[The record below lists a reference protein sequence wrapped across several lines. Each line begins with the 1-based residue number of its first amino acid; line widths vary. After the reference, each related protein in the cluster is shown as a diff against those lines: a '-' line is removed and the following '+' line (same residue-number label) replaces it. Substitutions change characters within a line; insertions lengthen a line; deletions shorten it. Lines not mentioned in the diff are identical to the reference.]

1 MGAERLAA
9 GAAAAASGAAAVR
22 RARRRKEPRGALGR
36 AARADRGEPGA
47 PAPAGGGGAAT
58 AAGAEAVLGVALVAL
73 SAAVLTAGGAAAL
86 RAFFPGL
93 RPRKR
98 PPAKRAGPGDRGRR
112 RAGAGAG
119 GGSADEERAHWFQ
132 VLELAHR
139 AAAAPRGGASEATAG
154 ARVGSGGVPPLPTRA
169 GGRGGAG
176 GAPSRGSEWRVPAA
190 LGAASVALWA
200 ASRTDP
206 SAFPALHGAR
216 VPPGL
221 ASQICALLLV
231 WYVLIQR
238 LVRNAR
244 PAAPAPA
251 PPQRPR
257 AEAAG
262 PAPAPTGAPL
272 TADAGAHPPG
282 VQGRWLKDRT
292 ASDPM
297 DAACDLVRM
306 HYLVRQGVRL
316 VKGMA
321 FQVTPRQL
329 CLQVFSEIPVLK
341 IRERYPLVPGET
353 SQNRRRDMR
362 LGGVRASGRA
372 RGTHYELRYEF
383 GAPYGG
389 VGTDLVVPVG
399 PQELHVYSVVAVAGR
414 EVFYRQVY
422 RRPPTVAP

>member
-1 MGAERLAA
+1 M
-9 GAAAAASGAAAVR
+9 
-22 RARRRKEPRGALGR
+22 
-36 AARADRGEPGA
+36 
-47 PAPAGGGGAAT
+47 
-58 AAGAEAVLGVALVAL
+58 
-73 SAAVLTAGGAAAL
+73 
-86 RAFFPGL
+86 
-93 RPRKR
+93 
-98 PPAKRAGPGDRGRR
+98 
-112 RAGAGAG
+112 
-119 GGSADEERAHWFQ
+119 
-132 VLELAHR
+132 
-139 AAAAPRGGASEATAG
+139 
-154 ARVGSGGVPPLPTRA
+154 
-169 GGRGGAG
+169 
-176 GAPSRGSEWRVPAA
+176 
-190 LGAASVALWA
+190 
-200 ASRTDP
+200 
-206 SAFPALHGAR
+206 
-216 VPPGL
+216 PPGL

-251 PPQRPR
+251 PLQRPR

>member
-1 MGAERLAA
+1 MRWG
-9 GAAAAASGAAAVR
+9 
-22 RARRRKEPRGALGR
+22 ARRGPTGASRGRPRPRG
-36 AARADRGEPGA
+36 
-47 PAPAGGGGAAT
+47 GGGGAAT

-98 PPAKRAGPGDRGRR
+98 PQAKRAGPGDRGRR

-154 ARVGSGGVPPLPTRA
+154 ARGGSGGVPQLPTRA
-169 GGRGGAG
+169 GGRGAAG

-251 PPQRPR
+251 PLQRPR

-262 PAPAPTGAPL
+262 PAPAPAGAPL